1 MLLYITIIV
10 VTVLCIFGASKLSWN
25 HEDLSTGCAMLGTL
39 TGLAA
44 IVMTICLCNLSDS
57 RENHMAEYNNLKA
70 QLRQSNY
77 APELHEKVLE
87 MNNKIDNNKIYHENI
102 WIGMWYDEELGE
114 CEKIEW
120 KNCQ

>member
-10 VTVLCIFGASKLSWN
+10 VTILCIFGASKLSWN
-25 HEDLSTGCAMLGTL
+25 HEDLSTGCGILGTL

-44 IVMTICLCNLSDS
+44 ITMTICLCDLSDS
-57 RENHMAEYNNLKA
+57 RESHMAEYNNLKA
-70 QLRQSNY
+70 QLEQSNY

-102 WIGMWYDEELGE
+102 WIGMWYDEELGK

-120 KNCQ
+120 KNYQ